1 MATFVHVTSAKHIRG
16 IRNAGIKAQ
25 RTFQQDVPKGVYALP
40 VVPNNVRTHQW
51 GREIKRGVQQRVMY
65 AVYFRIP
72 DTTLVW
78 SGRYNQPH
86 QQITAAEAAALL
98 MDENTPLGFE
108 VIIPRAI
115 SPAEITRIRYL
126 SKLSGWRY
134 YPGAH
139 GRAPC
144 SCPVCLQR
152 GEFKAQR
159 IRERD
164 GISRRKRKSQNR
176 EG

>member
-1 MATFVHVTSAKHIRG
+1 MATFVHVTSAKRIRG

-25 RTFQQDVPKGVYALP
+25 RTYRQDVPKGVYALP
-40 VVPNNVRTHQW
+40 IVPNHVRTHQW
-51 GREIKRGVQQRVMY
+51 QREIKRGAQQRIMY

-86 QQITAAEAAALL
+86 KQMTAAEAAALL

-108 VIIPRAI
+108 VIILRGIAT
-115 SPAEITRIRYL
+115 AEITRIRYL

-144 SCPVCLQR
+144 SCPACLPR
-152 GEFKAQR
+152 GSFNAWR

-164 GISRRKRKSQNR
+164 GIPRRKKK
-176 EG
+176 